1 MNDFYEFGSTFWLS
15 LTTLI
20 FGFGGA
26 CLAYGLR
33 SKCSHIKFCCGCVDI
48 TRDIEAEV
56 ELEQTT
62 EQAPITPTLEQPP
75 RVRRKTP
82 PVGHVSFNDSML
94 TKQNHSNL
102 VLEKLQIHKELSNNN
117 V

>member
-1 MNDFYEFGSTFWLS
+1 MGTDFYEFGSTFWLS
-15 LTTLI
+15 LATLI

-33 SKCSHIKFCCGCVDI
+33 SKCSNIKLCYGCVDVV
-48 TRDIEAEV
+48 RDISAEV

-62 EQAPITPTLEQPP
+62 EQSPITPTLEQPP
-75 RVRRKTP
+75 PPNKVTHPVRTRSLLANEIKE
-82 PVGHVSFNDSML
+82 L
-94 TKQNHSNL
+94 IQ
-102 VLEKLQIHKELSNNN
+102 KELSNNN